1 MSYKIPT
8 DLNML
13 YSYVNMMLRDRYS
26 SLEEFCIV
34 NDVDMDA
41 VIENLKA
48 AGYLYNE
55 EINQFR

>member
-13 YSYVNMMLRDRYS
+13 YSYVNMMLRDRCS
-26 SLEEFCIV
+26 SLEEFCVV

-41 VIENLKA
+41 VTENLKA